1 MQDGAV
7 YSGVA
12 IAVTVTLFADLRRLL
27 PRGTHGPQR
36 YTVRE
41 GATVSEL
48 LAAIGV
54 EAGVDVTVAV
64 NGELAARDTPLRE
77 GAEVMVLSPMEGGAA
92 GAATLRGEIR
102 RLDQKIDGVDQRLAQ
117 KIDGL
122 RAEMVSEMRRFDSR
136 IDGLDREVRTAI
148 DIRERLAALEARRPA

>member
-27 PRGTHGPQR
+27 PRGADGPQR
-36 YTVRE
+36 YTVRD
-41 GATVSEL
+41 GTTVSEL

-54 EAGVDVTVAV
+54 DAGADVTVAV

-77 GAEVMVLSPMEGGAA
+77 GADVMVLSPMEGGAA
-92 GAATLRGEIR
+92 GAATTSYSNRDIQIKKAFQDVVAPEIHELRGKIR
-102 RLDQKIDGVDQRLAQ
+102 RLDQKIDGVDQRL
-117 KIDGL
+117 
-122 RAEMVSEMRRFDSR
+122 
-136 IDGLDREVRTAI
+136 
-148 DIRERLAALEARRPA
+148 EARRPA

>member
-7 YSGVA
+7 YSDVA

-27 PRGTHGPQR
+27 PRGADGPQR
-36 YTVRE
+36 YTVRD

-54 EAGVDVTVAV
+54 EAGADVTVAV

-92 GAATLRGEIR
+92 RAATTSYPNRDIQIKKAFQDVVAPEIHELRGEIR
-102 RLDQKIDGVDQRLAQ
+102 RLDQKIDGVDQRL
-117 KIDGL
+117 
-122 RAEMVSEMRRFDSR
+122 
-136 IDGLDREVRTAI
+136 
-148 DIRERLAALEARRPA
+148 EARRPA